1 MKILVAEDDVSIA
14 EGYKLILE
22 HSGHQVTLTKDG
34 SECLEVFMKHYSQ
47 SSEKR
52 GSSSSPFDMI
62 VLDYRMPKKD
72 GIEVARE
79 IRSVVPGQ
87 RILLATAYAHD
98 VSIAKLHES
107 AATKSVELIQKPF
120 EFDQL
125 LNIIESGQY
134 TSTKMQKGSMPKQAE
149 AANLSFVPSKDYSE
163 IATTENP
170 ANGELS
176 IHSDLQGIG
185 FCP

>member
-14 EGYKLILE
+14 EAYKLILE
-22 HSGHQVTLTKDG
+22 HSGHQVILTKDG

-47 SSEKR
+47 SSDKS
-52 GSSSSPFDMI
+52 GSLSSPFDMI

-72 GIEVARE
+72 GIEVAKE
-79 IRSVVPGQ
+79 IRSVLPVQ

-125 LNIIESGQY
+125 LNIIESGWC
-134 TSTKMQKGSMPKQAE
+134 TSTLQKDLTLKRAE
-149 AANLSFVPSKDYSE
+149 AANPSFASSRDYLE
-163 IATTENP
+163 IATSEDP

-176 IHSDLQGIG
+176 IRFDLQGIG
-185 FCP
+185 FSP